1 MPTATV
7 FQIVVAIVLS
17 LSGSLIALAYFRGV
31 RLERPPIGAFN
42 ARDLCVLACF
52 IVALPVL
59 YLVLPAGVLTGFL
72 VLTFMSALM
81 IGLRPLVSTRLLWI
95 AIPILL
101 VANLLV
107 TRSMSDIDGGLQI
120 YW

>member
-1 MPTATV
+1 MPAATR
-7 FQIVVAIVLS
+7 FQIIVAIV
-17 LSGSLIALAYFRGV
+17 GSLTGALCALAYFRNV

-52 IVALPVL
+52 IVSLPLL
-59 YLVLPAGVLTGFL
+59 YLVVPAGVLTGFL

-81 IGLRPLVSTRLLWI
+81 IALRPIVSTRLLWI
-95 AIPILL
+95 AIPVLL

-107 TRSMSDIDGGLQI
+107 TRSMSDTVAR
-120 YW
+120 